1 MSSATT
7 QTLGRFLRRGIPVV
21 IGIGLI
27 LIILQQIN
35 FSAFQNIV
43 LNADIPLLCLA
54 LFLSAANLVLGT
66 VRWQLLL
73 KHLDVFVPLSRLLH
87 FVLQSIAV
95 NLFVPGGVAGEF
107 SRALSLHLR
116 HTEAGPAYSSVIT
129 DKLLGLI
136 GFLLLAMLAV
146 ILEWQ
151 KLWEVNII
159 WPVAVFG
166 LILLIMT
173 SALYSGRVSLAV
185 TQRLQRLPAVQR
197 ISKLL
202 TDNLQ
207 SYRRTP
213 LILFKTLC
221 IAIAAHMLQI
231 ICTWTIGVALGVEL
245 GFFTYL
251 LYVPIIA
258 VAAAVPISNSGI
270 GVRETGFVLLL
281 SIAGAEAE
289 SALAISLIFTAFALV
304 IPGVFG
310 LLSFSI
316 ISHRKAPDH

>member
-1 MSSATT
+1 MSSIVAR
-7 QTLGRFLRRGIPVV
+7 LSGRLLRRGLPILV
-21 IGIGLI
+21 GMGLI

-35 FSAFQNIV
+35 FSTFQNIV
-43 LNADIPLLCLA
+43 LGADIPLLCLA
-54 LFLSAANLVLGT
+54 LLLSAANLFLGT
-66 VRWQLLL
+66 ARWKLLL
-73 KHLDVFVPLSRLLH
+73 KHLDVSVPFNRLFQ

-95 NLFVPGGVAGEF
+95 NLFVPGGIAGEF
-107 SRALSLHLR
+107 SRAFSLHIG
-116 HTEAGPAYSSVIT
+116 HTDAGPAYSSVIT

-136 GFLLLAMLAV
+136 GFLLLATLA
-146 ILEWQ
+146 IFLEWK
-151 KLWEVNII
+151 KLWAINIV
-159 WPVAVFG
+159 WSVAVFG

-173 SALYSGRVSLAV
+173 LVLYSGRMSLAL

-197 ISKLL
+197 ISTLL

-213 LILFKTLC
+213 LILLEALC

-231 ICTWTIGVALGVEL
+231 VCTWTIGAALGVEL
-245 GFFTYL
+245 GFYTYL

-281 SIAGAEAE
+281 SLAGAEAE
-289 SALAISLIFTAFALV
+289 SALAISLIFTTFALV
-304 IPGVFG
+304 IPGILG
-310 LLSFSI
+310 LLTFSVFR
-316 ISHRKAPDH
+316 HQ